1 MFYLTQL
8 SLPELRDQFET
19 EKARLMQSMFE
30 LRTEKVRLEED
41 LDVIKDADREKA
53 ITIRQLHDQ
62 HQRELQALKRASATE
77 ARKQV
82 DNPLNLT
89 N

>member
-82 DNPLNLT
+82 HLT